1 MNDGYTKIKNVLI
14 TSSELDEL
22 EFRIMVYLISLSKDG
37 VCYPSITTIA
47 ESLNIS
53 KSTVIR
59 KLQSLKAKQFI
70 MGEKRTI
77 GSGKKTSNVYLIN
90 EDFISKRNKKANN
103 QELSDEE
110 QEEFKITE
118 EEQKIIDYD
127 WLDEDL

>member
-47 ESLNIS
+47 ESLNMS

-110 QEEFKITE
+110 QEGFKITE

>member
-47 ESLNIS
+47 ESLNMS

>member
-47 ESLNIS
+47 ESLNMS

-70 MGEKRTI
+70 MSEKRTI